1 MIRYAPPEKQVLK
14 LTNDVRQCVLLVR
27 HNQGLAGKLNRQIN
41 WKFIISLCLFGV
53 VLYCFKDYRISSK
66 DRLESISVM
75 KLPKDFRVLK
85 DEYQDMWQDYCIFY
99 DIQFD
104 NNATTELIKDIQTSK
119 FYNADVNPK
128 SMLYDSL
135 FITINK
141 EKAIWCKS
149 DSGYRFS

>member
-1 MIRYAPPEKQVLK
+1 
-14 LTNDVRQCVLLVR
+14 
-27 HNQGLAGKLNRQIN
+27 
-41 WKFIISLCLFGV
+41 
-53 VLYCFKDYRISSK
+53 
-66 DRLESISVM
+66 M